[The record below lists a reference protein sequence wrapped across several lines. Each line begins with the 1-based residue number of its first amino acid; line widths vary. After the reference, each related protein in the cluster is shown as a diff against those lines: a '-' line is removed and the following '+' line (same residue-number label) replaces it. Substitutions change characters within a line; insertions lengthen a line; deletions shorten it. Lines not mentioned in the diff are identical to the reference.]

1 MGVAANIPEIIN
13 DFNVY
18 SEGNKFIGVSGSV
31 TLPSFDAITEEV

>member
-18 SEGNKFIGVSGSV
+18 SEGDKLIGVSGSV
-31 TLPSFDAITEEV
+31 TSHHSMPS